1 MEWITLLGPIV
12 APLVDLIRSL
22 VNKPDEE
29 AIKILTDIIGDTQE
43 NKTRAAIVLA
53 RARALVEFEQG
64 A

>member
-1 MEWITLLGPIV
+1 MEWVALIGPIIS
-12 APLVDLIRSL
+12 PLVDLIKSL

-29 AIKILTDIIGDTQE
+29 AIKILTDIIGDSQE

-53 RARALVEFEQG
+53 RARALVEFEQ